1 MFIKKKN
8 AQKFPAAYI
17 SEIDKRL
24 AEFDRSHAW
33 STRQMAEIKK
43 YQRIFQLRSQP
54 LQPAKK
60 PSIWDF
66 GE

>member
-8 AQKFPAAYI
+8 AQKFSTAYI

-24 AEFDRSHAW
+24 AEFDRTHAW
-33 STRQMAEIKK
+33 SGRQMAEIKK
-43 YQRIFQLRSQP
+43 YQCIFQLRSRR